1 MTIHREGFKIIRN
14 AFLII
19 LAVSLLE
26 YFFIPEW
33 GFFKPILYVIDLA
46 LFFLVVRFFR
56 YPNRKYNLN
65 DDVVLC
71 PADGEVCAIEEV
83 YEPEYYKEK
92 RRQVSIFM
100 SVHNVH
106 ANVVPMSGE
115 VKYMRHHH
123 GKFLVAWHPKSST
136 ENERTTIVYENPK
149 ISILVRQIA
158 GLVAR
163 RIVCYSKEGT
173 TVKQGDELGFIKF
186 GSRLD
191 IYLPLDAEVKV
202 QLKDI
207 VKGGMTT
214 LAEIAK

>member
-1 MTIHREGFKIIRN
+1 MTIHREGYKIIRN

-19 LAVSLLE
+19 LAIDLLI
-26 YFFIPEW
+26 FFLVPELSIL
-33 GFFKPILYVIDLA
+33 KPALYVISLGV
-46 LFFLVVRFFR
+46 FFLVVRFFR
-56 YPNRKYNLN
+56 YPNRTYNLN
-65 DDVVLC
+65 DEVVLC

-83 YEPEYYKEK
+83 FEPEFFKEK

-100 SVHNVH
+100 SIHNVH
-106 ANVVPMSGE
+106 ANVVPMSGK
-115 VKYMRHHH
+115 VKFMKYHP

-136 ENERTTIVYENPK
+136 ENERTTIVYENSK
-149 ISILVRQIA
+149 TSILVRQIA

-163 RIVCYSKEGT
+163 RIVCYSEQGT
-173 TVKQGDELGFIKF
+173 DVKQGDELGFIKF

-202 QLKDI
+202 QLKDK